1 MHGPCEARTPE
12 ASLDGRIRATY
23 ALSLSSGESPETKA
37 RAIAFEQTVEL
48 PPEIVSDQ
56 LVSDVVGR
64 LERLEPGEGSAWLA
78 SISYSS
84 DLAGG
89 NFSQLL
95 NLLYG
100 NISLLSGVR
109 LLEVEWPD
117 DLLTRFSGPSFGLEG
132 LRDLCG
138 VEDRRPLTCAVSK
151 PLGLSALQLAELV
164 RQYAR
169 AGIDIIKDDHSLA
182 DQPDAPFRERVAL
195 CQRAVEEVNRS
206 EGTTVAYC
214 PSLGGGGQE
223 LLDNFH
229 FLRESGCRGAVVI
242 PFYLG
247 LDTVSGLASES
258 ELALLAH
265 PSGSGV
271 LFAEE
276 HGVAPEV
283 YLGQLLRIAGCDA
296 VIYPH
301 AGGRFRMDRATANA
315 ISANLLADLGSLR
328 PSAPALGGSV
338 DPAAL
343 SDWFE
348 VYGPDSL
355 FVVGGAVACADDPQ
369 KAAEKL
375 VTKVREAF
383 V

>member
-1 MHGPCEARTPE
+1 MSRSKDNH
-12 ASLDGRIRATY
+12 ASSAASEGWIQANY
-23 ALSLSSGESPETKA
+23 ALSLATGESPESKA
-37 RAIAFEQTVEL
+37 QSLAFEQTVEL
-48 PPEIVSDQ
+48 SPESVSEE
-56 LVSDVVGR
+56 LVASVVGR
-64 LERLEPGEGSAWLA
+64 VERLERAEGDRWRATLRFR
-78 SISYSS
+78 SS
-84 DLAGG
+84 LAGG
-89 NFSQLL
+89 SFSQLM

-100 NISLLSGVR
+100 NISLLTGVR
-109 LLEVEWPD
+109 LLAVEWPD
-117 DLLTRFSGPSFGLEG
+117 DLLGRFQGPSFGLEG

-151 PLGLSALQLAELV
+151 PLGLSPLQLADLV

-182 DQPDAPFRERVAL
+182 DQPDAPFRERVVL

-206 EGTTVAYC
+206 EGTSAAYF

-223 LLDNFH
+223 LQDNLD
-229 FLRESGCRGAVVI
+229 FLRDSGCRGAVVI

-258 ELALLAH
+258 DLALLAH

-271 LFAEE
+271 LFDEE

-283 YLGQLLRIAGCDA
+283 YLGQLLRMAGCDA

-301 AGGRFRMDRATANA
+301 SGGRFRMDRATGKA

-328 PSAPALGGSV
+328 PAVPAPGGSF
-338 DPAAL
+338 DLAAL
-343 SDWFE
+343 DEWFD

-355 FVVGGAVACADDPQ
+355 FVVGGAVARANDPQ

-375 VTKVREAF
+375 VLTVREAF
-383 V
+383 S

>member
-1 MHGPCEARTPE
+1 MSSSKDNQ
-12 ASLDGRIRATY
+12 ASSSSSEGWIKATY
-23 ALSLSSGESPETKA
+23 ALSLAPGESPEAKA
-37 RAIAFEQTVEL
+37 KALAFEQTVEL
-48 PPEIVSDQ
+48 PPKSVSDE
-56 LVSDVVGR
+56 LVASVVGR
-64 LERLEPGEGSAWLA
+64 VERLERGAGDRWLA
-78 SISYSS
+78 TLYFRSS
-84 DLAGG
+84 LAGG
-89 NFSQLL
+89 SFSQLM

-100 NISLLSGVR
+100 NMSLLSGVR

-117 DLLTRFSGPSFGLEG
+117 DLLTRFPGPRFGLEG

-138 VEDRRPLTCAVSK
+138 VEARRPLTCAVSK
-151 PLGLSALQLAELV
+151 PLGLSALQLADLV
-164 RQYAR
+164 SQYAR

-206 EGTTVAYC
+206 EGTTAAYF

-229 FLRESGCRGAVVI
+229 FLRESGCRGTVVI

-271 LFAEE
+271 FFAEE

-283 YLGQLLRIAGCDA
+283 YLGQLLRMAGCDA

-301 AGGRFRMDRATANA
+301 AGGRFGMDTQTAGA

-328 PSAPALGGSV
+328 PSAPAPGGSF

-343 SDWFE
+343 AEWFD

-369 KAAEKL
+369 KAAGML
-375 VTKVREAF
+375 VSKVREAF

>member
-1 MHGPCEARTPE
+1 MKGPYEARTP
-12 ASLDGRIRATY
+12 AVSLDGRIRATY

-48 PPEIVSDQ
+48 RPEIVSDQ

-64 LERLEPGEGSAWLA
+64 VERLEPGEGSAWLA
-78 SISYSS
+78 RISYSS

-89 NFSQLL
+89 HFSQLL

-117 DLLTRFSGPSFGLEG
+117 DLLTRFPGPRFGLEG

-138 VEDRRPLTCAVSK
+138 VEARRPLTCAVSK
-151 PLGLSALQLAELV
+151 PLGLSALQLADLV
-164 RQYAR
+164 SQYAR

-206 EGTTVAYC
+206 EGTTAAYF

-223 LLDNFH
+223 LLDKLR

-283 YLGQLLRIAGCDA
+283 YLGQLLRMAGCDA

-301 AGGRFRMDRATANA
+301 AGGRFGMDKATANA

-328 PSAPALGGSV
+328 PSAPAPGGSF
-338 DPAAL
+338 DPASLAE
-343 SDWFE
+343 WFD

-355 FVVGGAVACADDPQ
+355 FVVGGAVACADEPQ
-369 KAAEKL
+369 KAAETL
-375 VTKVREAF
+375 VSKVREAF